1 MTIFLLIRHGENE
14 YITRNKL
21 PGQQAGIHL
30 NERGQ
35 KQAEVLCESLKGL
48 PIQAIYAS
56 SLERAMETAQPLA
69 NTLKLEIQPRPSLM
83 DLNIGA
89 WTGRSLKVLN
99 RMKAWTIVQRAPS
112 LFHFPA
118 GESFL
123 QAQERIVS
131 ELDAIA
137 KAHPK
142 GLVAVVFHADPIK
155 LAIAHYIGLP
165 FDHFQRLMIGTG
177 SVSILTLFPT
187 GAALMALNLTP
198 PFTLPMPPKKPRQ
211 NATKNRRP

>member
-1 MTIFLLIRHGENE
+1 M
-14 YITRNKL
+14 Y
-21 PGQQAGIHL
+21 
-30 NERGQ
+30 
-35 KQAEVLCESLKGL
+35 S
-48 PIQAIYAS
+48 S
-56 SLERAMETAQPLA
+56 SLERAIETAEPLA
-69 NTLKLEIQPRPSLM
+69 QALKLEIQTRPSLM

-89 WTGRSLKVLN
+89 WTGRSLKALN
-99 RMKAWTIVQRAPS
+99 RMKAWAIVQRAPS
-112 LFHFPA
+112 LFHFPE

-142 GLVAVVFHADPIK
+142 GLVAVVFHSDPIK

-198 PFTLPMPPKKPRQ
+198 PFTLSMPSKRPRQ
-211 NATKNRRP
+211 IATKNRRP